1 MSDGLITPGKKLYK
15 PLVHPGTGKVL
26 LPAGTVLT
34 ESYIERLT
42 RQGLEQNILECLD
55 APTGEAAAM
64 PSVADLDAFEIEIPA
79 LPDILAEFMAPA
91 APPPP
96 APAAAP
102 AAAPAPAPVPAW
114 VHPGMAPPGAVPAVP
129 GAAPAYVPP
138 GYAAPPGYPPAAP
151 AAPPRPVPPPMRYYH
166 NPAHPLPERA
176 VMGAMQA
183 IGQMEAQL
191 KAGQMPTQDG
201 LRRVID
207 EVLERLAKNA
217 QNLND
222 GLEVRVVNQP
232 HERSH
237 PVNVF
242 ILSAVMG
249 MALGYDQEQLRTLAI
264 AALCHDIG
272 KTAIPPEVLDKTS
285 PLTPHEIEL
294 LRAHPLMGKR
304 ILEKMPW
311 ATPLTARIVYE
322 HHERNDGSGYPLR
335 LQEPQIHEM
344 SKIVAIA
351 EVYDALVSD
360 TSYRARF
367 APELAY
373 NAIRTGEKQGLDPRV
388 IRGFLRYIVPYPLH
402 AFVKLNSGEIA
413 QVVQLNR
420 QNPLR
425 PVVKIGNAALD
436 LAQSPKTIVSTHF
449 QSF

>member
-1 MSDGLITPGKKLYK
+1 MSEGLITPGKKLYK

-34 ESYIERLT
+34 ETYIDRLT
-42 RQGLEQNILECLD
+42 RQGLDQLILDCLD
-55 APTGEAAAM
+55 APVGEAAAA
-64 PSVADLDAFEIEIPA
+64 SGVADLDAFEIEIPA
-79 LPDILAEFMAPA
+79 LPDILSEFMAPA

-96 APAAAP
+96 PPAPAQP
-102 AAAPAPAPVPAW
+102 AAAPAPVPGW
-114 VHPGMAPPGAVPAVP
+114 VHPGMAPPGAVPPVP
-129 GAAPAYVPP
+129 GTPAAYAPA
-138 GYAAPPGYPPAAP
+138 PA
-151 AAPPRPVPPPMRYYH
+151 AAPPRPVAPPLRYYH

-183 IGQMEAQL
+183 VGQMEAQL
-191 KAGQMPTQDG
+191 KAGQMPTQEG

-249 MALGYDQEQLRTLAI
+249 MAMGYDQDQLRQLAL

-272 KTAIPPEVLDKTS
+272 KTAIPLEVLDKQG
-285 PLTPHEIEL
+285 PLTPQEIEL

-311 ATPLTARIVYE
+311 AGPLTARIVYE

-335 LQEPQIHEM
+335 LQEHQIHEM
-344 SKIVAIA
+344 SRVVAIA

-360 TSYRARF
+360 TSYRQRF

-373 NAIRTGEKQGLDPRV
+373 NAIRTGEKQGLDPRA

-402 AFVKLNSGEIA
+402 SFVKLNTGEVA

-425 PVVKIGNAALD
+425 PVVKLGNASLD
-436 LAQSPKTIVSTHF
+436 LAQSPKAIVAAHF
-449 QSF
+449 QAF